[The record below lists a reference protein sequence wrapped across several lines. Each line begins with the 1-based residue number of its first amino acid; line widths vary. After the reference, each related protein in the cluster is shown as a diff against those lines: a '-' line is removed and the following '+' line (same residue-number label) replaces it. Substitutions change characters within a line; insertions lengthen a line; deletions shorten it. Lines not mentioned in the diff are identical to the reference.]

1 MAVIT
6 GGYVMRNATVKF
18 AATDYT
24 ATVRKARLV
33 PDAPIQTYRTLT
45 PDGVIQD
52 IDSTVWTFE
61 VEGVADWETGGLAA
75 YLNTNAGST
84 VTCILAP
91 RKNSGNLQAT
101 FSVIITPVNFGGQ
114 QGSFSDFEATFPV
127 VGAPVFAAQS

>member
-6 GGYVMRNATVKF
+6 GGYVMRNSIMKF
-18 AATDYT
+18 ASTDY
-24 ATVRKARLV
+24 AAQVRKARLV

-52 IDSTVWTFE
+52 IDSTVWTLE
-61 VEGVADWETGGLAA
+61 VEGVSDWETGGLSS
-75 YLNTNAGST
+75 YLNTNAGTT

-101 FSVIITPVNFGGQ
+101 FSVIIVPGPFGGE
-114 QGSFSDFEATFPV
+114 QGSFVDFDLTFPV
-127 VGAPVFAAQS
+127 VGAPVFAAQA